1 MAANDETSENEP
13 TRKPKKFD
21 GTADSSTF
29 AAGAAAF
36 AARWEKKRKEDAF
49 SSSASAAACEVT
61 VRWVDEPDPL
71 VRRRVAPG
79 YLVLEG
85 ARMDVFEDDVFED
98 DVCEDDVCEDDDDDA
113 FFEDAAEEDDRAAFS
128 FGRFR
133 FPAKEKE
140 DPFETETENAE
151 APKKKTTLLFS
162 YHAVY
167 SPSYRAPVLL
177 ARARRASPPRATLT
191 RAELDR
197 ALARADAGGV
207 GSTTDSLERPRGVSS
222 FAVSASPRSVFAPWE
237 HPHAVSSGS
246 GDTGGCWLGAHP
258 CETPGVMRLLLSA
271 RSEEDGF
278 FDEKKASGDAFASAF
293 FAAWFAFASRAA
305 PGLGSVARR

>member
-1 MAANDETSENEP
+1 L
-13 TRKPKKFD
+13 
-21 GTADSSTF
+21 
-29 AAGAAAF
+29 
-36 AARWEKKRKEDAF
+36 AR
-49 SSSASAAACEVT
+49 EVT

-85 ARMDVFEDDVFED
+85 ARVDVVEDDVFEE
-98 DVCEDDVCEDDDDDA
+98 DVFEEDDDA
-113 FFEDAAEEDDRAAFS
+113 FFQDAAEEDDQAA
-128 FGRFR
+128 RFR

-140 DPFETETENAE
+140 DHETETENA
-151 APKKKTTLLFS
+151 KGQKTTLLFS

-197 ALARADAGGV
+197 ALARADPGGV

-258 CETPGVMRLLLSA
+258 CETPRVMRLLLSA
-271 RSEEDGF
+271 FSEEDWRSVWRSLGRR
-278 FDEKKASGDAFASAF
+278 KSGEE
-293 FAAWFAFASRAA
+293 RRRVRV
-305 PGLGSVARR
+305 GVLRGVVRVRVARGAGAGVGREVKRFIIS

>member
-1 MAANDETSENEP
+1 MAANDET
-13 TRKPKKFD
+13 RKKEPKKKASFD
-21 GTADSSTF
+21 GTADAFLF

-36 AARWEKKRKEDAF
+36 AARWEKKRKEDEDAS
-49 SSSASAAACEVT
+49 SSSASSLAREVT

-85 ARMDVFEDDVFED
+85 ARVDVVEDDVFEE
-98 DVCEDDVCEDDDDDA
+98 DVFEEEDDA
-113 FFEDAAEEDDRAAFS
+113 FFENAAEEDDQAA
-128 FGRFR
+128 RFR

-140 DPFETETENAE
+140 DHEHETENA
-151 APKKKTTLLFS
+151 KGQKTTLLFS

-197 ALARADAGGV
+197 ALARADPGGV

-246 GDTGGCWLGAHP
+246 GDTAGCWLGAHP
-258 CETPGVMRLLLSA
+258 CETPRVMRLLLSA
-271 RSEEDGF
+271 FSQEAGEAFGEASD
-278 FDEKKASGDAFASAF
+278 DETAAKNADAFASAF

-305 PGLGSVARR
+305 PGLGSVAR

>member
-13 TRKPKKFD
+13 TRKPKTFD
-21 GTADSSTF
+21 GTAESSTF

-36 AARWEKKRKEDAF
+36 AARWEKKTKEDAS
-49 SSSASAAACEVT
+49 SSSASAAACEVI

-85 ARMDVFEDDVFED
+85 ARVDVFEEDVFEDDVRE
-98 DVCEDDVCEDDDDDA
+98 EDDDDA
-113 FFEDAAEEDDRAAFS
+113 FFEEPLAEEDDRAALS

-140 DPFETETENAE
+140 DPSETETENAE
-151 APKKKTTLLFS
+151 ASKKKTTLLFS

>member
-1 MAANDETSENEP
+1 MAANDETRKKEP
-13 TRKPKKFD
+13 NKKKKASFD
-21 GTADSSTF
+21 GTADAFLF

-36 AARWEKKRKEDAF
+36 AARWEKKRKEDEDAS
-49 SSSASAAACEVT
+49 SSSASSLACEVT

-85 ARMDVFEDDVFED
+85 ARVDVVEDDVFEE
-98 DVCEDDVCEDDDDDA
+98 DVFEEDDDA
-113 FFEDAAEEDDRAAFS
+113 FFENAAEEDDQAA
-128 FGRFR
+128 RFR

-140 DPFETETENAE
+140 DHETGNENA
-151 APKKKTTLLFS
+151 KGQKTTLLFS

-197 ALARADAGGV
+197 ALARADPGGV

-258 CETPGVMRLLLSA
+258 CETPRVMRMLLSEF
-271 RSEEDGF
+271 SEEDGEAF
-278 FDEKKASGDAFASAF
+278 GEASDDEKAAKNADAFASAF

-305 PGLGSVARR
+305 PGLGSVAR

>member
-1 MAANDETSENEP
+1 MAANDET
-13 TRKPKKFD
+13 RKKEPKKKASFD
-21 GTADSSTF
+21 GTADAFLF
-29 AAGAAAF
+29 AAGAAAV
-36 AARWEKKRKEDAF
+36 AARGEKKRIKDEDAS
-49 SSSASAAACEVT
+49 SSSASSLACEVT

-85 ARMDVFEDDVFED
+85 ARVDVVEDDVFEE
-98 DVCEDDVCEDDDDDA
+98 DVFEEDDDA
-113 FFEDAAEEDDRAAFS
+113 FFQDAAEEDDQAA
-128 FGRFR
+128 RFR

-140 DPFETETENAE
+140 DHETETENA
-151 APKKKTTLLFS
+151 KGQKTTLLFS

-191 RAELDR
+191 SAELDR
-197 ALARADAGGV
+197 ALARADPGGV
-207 GSTTDSLERPRGVSS
+207 GSSTDSLERPRGVSS

-271 RSEEDGF
+271 FSQEAGEAFGEASD
-278 FDEKKASGDAFASAF
+278 DEKAAKNADAFASAF

-305 PGLGSVARR
+305 PGLGSVAR

>member
-1 MAANDETSENEP
+1 MAANDETRKKEP
-13 TRKPKKFD
+13 NKKASFD
-21 GTADSSTF
+21 GTADAFLF

-36 AARWEKKRKEDAF
+36 AARWEKKRIKDEDAS
-49 SSSASAAACEVT
+49 SSSASSLACEVT

-85 ARMDVFEDDVFED
+85 ARVDVVEDDVFEE
-98 DVCEDDVCEDDDDDA
+98 DVFEEDDDA
-113 FFEDAAEEDDRAAFS
+113 FFQDAAEEDDQAA
-128 FGRFR
+128 RFR

-140 DPFETETENAE
+140 DHETETENA
-151 APKKKTTLLFS
+151 KVQKTTLLFS

-191 RAELDR
+191 SAELDR
-197 ALARADAGGV
+197 ALARADPGGV
-207 GSTTDSLERPRGVSS
+207 GSSTDSLERPRGVSS

-258 CETPGVMRLLLSA
+258 CETPRVMRLLLSA
-271 RSEEDGF
+271 FSQEAGEAFGEASD
-278 FDEKKASGDAFASAF
+278 DEKAAKNADAFASAF

-305 PGLGSVARR
+305 PGLGSVAR

>member
-1 MAANDETSENEP
+1 MAANDETRMKDE
-13 TRKPKKFD
+13 TRPFVRRAFD
-21 GTADSSTF
+21 GTADAFLF

-36 AARWEKKRKEDAF
+36 EKRWEKKRKEEDAT
-49 SSSASAAACEVT
+49 SSSASSLACEVT

-85 ARMDVFEDDVFED
+85 ARVDVVEEDVFEEDVFE
-98 DVCEDDVCEDDDDDA
+98 EDDQ
-113 FFEDAAEEDDRAAFS
+113 AA
-128 FGRFR
+128 RFR

-140 DPFETETENAE
+140 DHEHETENA
-151 APKKKTTLLFS
+151 KGQKTTLLFS

-197 ALARADAGGV
+197 ALARADPGGV
-207 GSTTDSLERPRGVSS
+207 GSTTDSLERPRGVSA

-258 CETPGVMRLLLSA
+258 CETPRVMRLLLSA
-271 RSEEDGF
+271 FSEEDGEAF
-278 FDEKKASGDAFASAF
+278 GEASDDEKAAKNADAFASAF

-305 PGLGSVARR
+305 PGLGSVAR

>member
-1 MAANDETSENEP
+1 MAANDET
-13 TRKPKKFD
+13 RKKEPKKKASFD
-21 GTADSSTF
+21 GTADAFLF

-36 AARWEKKRKEDAF
+36 AARWEKKRIKDEDAS
-49 SSSASAAACEVT
+49 SSSASSLACEVT

-85 ARMDVFEDDVFED
+85 ARVDVVEDDVFEE
-98 DVCEDDVCEDDDDDA
+98 DVFEEDDDA
-113 FFEDAAEEDDRAAFS
+113 FFQDAAEEDDQAA
-128 FGRFR
+128 RFR

-140 DPFETETENAE
+140 DHETETENA
-151 APKKKTTLLFS
+151 KGQKTTLLFS

-191 RAELDR
+191 SAELDR
-197 ALARADAGGV
+197 ALFRADPGGV
-207 GSTTDSLERPRGVSS
+207 GSTSDSLERPRGVSS

-271 RSEEDGF
+271 FSEEDGEAF
-278 FDEKKASGDAFASAF
+278 GEASDDEKAAKNADAFASAF
-293 FAAWFAFASRAA
+293 FAAWFAFASRAV

>member
-1 MAANDETSENEP
+1 MAANDETRKKEP
-13 TRKPKKFD
+13 NKKTKASFD
-21 GTADSSTF
+21 GTADAFLF

-36 AARWEKKRKEDAF
+36 AARWEKKRKEDEDAS
-49 SSSASAAACEVT
+49 SSSASSLAREVT

-85 ARMDVFEDDVFED
+85 ARVDVVEDDVFEE
-98 DVCEDDVCEDDDDDA
+98 DVFEEDDDA
-113 FFEDAAEEDDRAAFS
+113 FFQDAAEEDDQAA
-128 FGRFR
+128 RFR

-140 DPFETETENAE
+140 DHETETENA
-151 APKKKTTLLFS
+151 KGQKTTLLFS

-197 ALARADAGGV
+197 ALARADPGGV

-258 CETPGVMRLLLSA
+258 CETPRVMRLLLSA
-271 RSEEDGF
+271 FSEEDGEAF
-278 FDEKKASGDAFASAF
+278 GEASDDEKAAKNADAFASAF

-305 PGLGSVARR
+305 PGLGSVAR

>member
-1 MAANDETSENEP
+1 MAANDETRKKEP
-13 TRKPKKFD
+13 NKKASFD
-21 GTADSSTF
+21 GTADAFLF

-36 AARWEKKRKEDAF
+36 AARWEKKRIKDEDAS
-49 SSSASAAACEVT
+49 SSSASSLACEVT

-85 ARMDVFEDDVFED
+85 ARVDVVEDDVFEE
-98 DVCEDDVCEDDDDDA
+98 DVFEEDDDA
-113 FFEDAAEEDDRAAFS
+113 FFQDAAEEDDQAA
-128 FGRFR
+128 RFR

-140 DPFETETENAE
+140 DHETENENA
-151 APKKKTTLLFS
+151 KGQKTTLLFS

-191 RAELDR
+191 SAELDR
-197 ALARADAGGV
+197 ALARADPGGV

-258 CETPGVMRLLLSA
+258 CETPRVMRLLLSA
-271 RSEEDGF
+271 FSQEAGEAFGEASD
-278 FDEKKASGDAFASAF
+278 DEKAAKNADAFASAF

-305 PGLGSVARR
+305 PGLGSVAR

>member
-1 MAANDETSENEP
+1 MAANDETRMKEK
-13 TRKPKKFD
+13 TRPFVRRAFD
-21 GTADSSTF
+21 GTADAFLF

-36 AARWEKKRKEDAF
+36 AARWEKKRKEDEDAS
-49 SSSASAAACEVT
+49 SSSASSLACEVT

-85 ARMDVFEDDVFED
+85 ARVDVVEDDVFEE
-98 DVCEDDVCEDDDDDA
+98 DVFEEDDDA
-113 FFEDAAEEDDRAAFS
+113 FFENAAEEDDQAA
-128 FGRFR
+128 RFR

-140 DPFETETENAE
+140 DHETGNENA
-151 APKKKTTLLFS
+151 KGQKTTLLFS

-191 RAELDR
+191 SAELDR
-197 ALARADAGGV
+197 ALFRADPGGV
-207 GSTTDSLERPRGVSS
+207 GSTSDSLERPRGVSS

-271 RSEEDGF
+271 FSEEAGEAFGEASD
-278 FDEKKASGDAFASAF
+278 DEKAAKNADAFASAF
-293 FAAWFAFASRAA
+293 FAAWFAFASRAV
-305 PGLGSVARR
+305 PGLGSVAR

>member
-1 MAANDETSENEP
+1 MAATDETRKKEP
-13 TRKPKKFD
+13 NKKKKASFD
-21 GTADSSTF
+21 GTADAFLF

-36 AARWEKKRKEDAF
+36 AARWEKKRTKDEDAS
-49 SSSASAAACEVT
+49 SSSASSLACEVT

-85 ARMDVFEDDVFED
+85 ARVDVVEDDVFEE
-98 DVCEDDVCEDDDDDA
+98 DVVEEDDDA
-113 FFEDAAEEDDRAAFS
+113 FFQDAAEEDDQAA
-128 FGRFR
+128 RFR

-140 DPFETETENAE
+140 DHETETENA
-151 APKKKTTLLFS
+151 KGQKTTLLFS

-197 ALARADAGGV
+197 ALTNADPGGV

-271 RSEEDGF
+271 FSEEDGEAF
-278 FDEKKASGDAFASAF
+278 GEASDDEKAAKDADAFASAF

-305 PGLGSVARR
+305 PGLGSVAR

>member
-1 MAANDETSENEP
+1 MAANDATRMKDETRP
-13 TRKPKKFD
+13 FVRRALD
-21 GTADSSTF
+21 GTADAFLF
-29 AAGAAAF
+29 AAGAAAY
-36 AARWEKKRKEDAF
+36 AARWEKKRKEDEDAS
-49 SSSASAAACEVT
+49 SSSASSLACEVT

-85 ARMDVFEDDVFED
+85 ARVDVVEDDVFEE
-98 DVCEDDVCEDDDDDA
+98 DVEEDDDA
-113 FFEDAAEEDDRAAFS
+113 FFENAAEEDDQAA
-128 FGRFR
+128 RFR

-140 DPFETETENAE
+140 DHETGNENA
-151 APKKKTTLLFS
+151 KGQKTTLLFS

-197 ALARADAGGV
+197 ALARADPGGV
-207 GSTTDSLERPRGVSS
+207 GSTTDSLERPRGVSA

-258 CETPGVMRLLLSA
+258 CETPRVMRLLLSA
-271 RSEEDGF
+271 FSEEDGEAF
-278 FDEKKASGDAFASAF
+278 GEASDDEKAAKNADAFASAF

-305 PGLGSVARR
+305 PGLGSVAR

>member
-1 MAANDETSENEP
+1 MAANDETRMKDK
-13 TRKPKKFD
+13 TRPFVRRAFD
-21 GTADSSTF
+21 GTADAFLF
-29 AAGAAAF
+29 AAGAAAV
-36 AARWEKKRKEDAF
+36 AARGGKKRKKDEDAS
-49 SSSASAAACEVT
+49 SSSASSLACEVT

-85 ARMDVFEDDVFED
+85 ARVDVVEEDVFEEDVFE
-98 DVCEDDVCEDDDDDA
+98 EDDDA
-113 FFEDAAEEDDRAAFS
+113 FFQDAAEEDDQAA
-128 FGRFR
+128 RFR

-140 DPFETETENAE
+140 DHETGNENA
-151 APKKKTTLLFS
+151 KGQKTTLLFS

-197 ALARADAGGV
+197 ALTNADPGGV

-258 CETPGVMRLLLSA
+258 CETPRVMRLLLSA
-271 RSEEDGF
+271 FSEEDGEAF
-278 FDEKKASGDAFASAF
+278 GEASDDEKAAENADAFASAF

-305 PGLGSVARR
+305 PGLGSVAR

>member
-1 MAANDETSENEP
+1 MAANDETRKKEP
-13 TRKPKKFD
+13 NKKTKASFD
-21 GTADSSTF
+21 GTADAFLF
-29 AAGAAAF
+29 AAGAAAY
-36 AARWEKKRKEDAF
+36 AARWEKKRKQDEDAS
-49 SSSASAAACEVT
+49 SSSASSLAREVT

-85 ARMDVFEDDVFED
+85 ARVDVVEDDVFEE
-98 DVCEDDVCEDDDDDA
+98 DVFEEDDDA
-113 FFEDAAEEDDRAAFS
+113 FFQDAAEEDDQAA
-128 FGRFR
+128 RFR

-140 DPFETETENAE
+140 DHETETENA
-151 APKKKTTLLFS
+151 KVQKTTLLFS

-191 RAELDR
+191 SAELDR
-197 ALARADAGGV
+197 ALARADPGGV

-258 CETPGVMRLLLSA
+258 CETPRVMRLLLSA
-271 RSEEDGF
+271 FSEEDGEAF
-278 FDEKKASGDAFASAF
+278 GEASDDEKAAKDADAFASAF

-305 PGLGSVARR
+305 PGLGSVAR

>member
-1 MAANDETSENEP
+1 MAANDETRKKEP
-13 TRKPKKFD
+13 NKKKKASFD
-21 GTADSSTF
+21 GTADAILFT
-29 AAGAAAF
+29 AGAAAF
-36 AARWEKKRKEDAF
+36 AARWEKKRKEDEDAS
-49 SSSASAAACEVT
+49 SSSASSLAREVT

-85 ARMDVFEDDVFED
+85 ARVDVVEDDVFEE
-98 DVCEDDVCEDDDDDA
+98 DVFEEEDDA
-113 FFEDAAEEDDRAAFS
+113 FFENAAEEDDQAA
-128 FGRFR
+128 RFR

-140 DPFETETENAE
+140 DHETSNENA
-151 APKKKTTLLFS
+151 KGQKTTLLFS

-197 ALARADAGGV
+197 ALTNADPGGV

-258 CETPGVMRLLLSA
+258 CETPRVMRLLLSA
-271 RSEEDGF
+271 FSEEDGEAF
-278 FDEKKASGDAFASAF
+278 GEASDDEKAAKDADAFASAF

-305 PGLGSVARR
+305 PGLGSVAR

>member
-1 MAANDETSENEP
+1 
-13 TRKPKKFD
+13 
-21 GTADSSTF
+21 
-29 AAGAAAF
+29 
-36 AARWEKKRKEDAF
+36 
-49 SSSASAAACEVT
+49 
-61 VRWVDEPDPL
+61 
-71 VRRRVAPG
+71 
-79 YLVLEG
+79 
-85 ARMDVFEDDVFED
+85 MDVVEDDVFEE
-98 DVCEDDVCEDDDDDA
+98 DVFEEDDDA
-113 FFEDAAEEDDRAAFS
+113 FFQDAAEEDDQAA
-128 FGRFR
+128 RFR

-140 DPFETETENAE
+140 DHETENENA
-151 APKKKTTLLFS
+151 KGQKTTLLFS

-191 RAELDR
+191 SAELDR
-197 ALARADAGGV
+197 ALARADPGGV
-207 GSTTDSLERPRGVSS
+207 GSSTDSLERPRGVSS

-271 RSEEDGF
+271 FSQEAGEAFGEASD
-278 FDEKKASGDAFASAF
+278 DEKAAKNADAFASAF

-305 PGLGSVARR
+305 PGLGSVAR

>member
-98 DVCEDDVCEDDDDDA
+98 DVCEDDDDDA
-113 FFEDAAEEDDRAAFS
+113 FLEDAAEEDDRAALS

-151 APKKKTTLLFS
+151 APKKKRRFCFRTT
-162 YHAVY
+162 
-167 SPSYRAPVLL
+167 PCTAPRTARPCFWL
-177 ARARRASPPRATLT
+177 ARGAPRRRARR
-191 RAELDR
+191 
-197 ALARADAGGV
+197 
-207 GSTTDSLERPRGVSS
+207 
-222 FAVSASPRSVFAPWE
+222 
-237 HPHAVSSGS
+237 
-246 GDTGGCWLGAHP
+246 
-258 CETPGVMRLLLSA
+258 
-271 RSEEDGF
+271 
-278 FDEKKASGDAFASAF
+278 
-293 FAAWFAFASRAA
+293 
-305 PGLGSVARR
+305 

>member
-1 MAANDETSENEP
+1 MAANDET
-13 TRKPKKFD
+13 RKKEPKKKASFD
-21 GTADSSTF
+21 GTADAFLF

-36 AARWEKKRKEDAF
+36 AARWEKKRKEDEDAS
-49 SSSASAAACEVT
+49 SSSASSLAREVT

-85 ARMDVFEDDVFED
+85 ARVDVVEDDVFEE
-98 DVCEDDVCEDDDDDA
+98 DVFEEEDDA
-113 FFEDAAEEDDRAAFS
+113 FFENAAEEDDQAA
-128 FGRFR
+128 RFR

-140 DPFETETENAE
+140 DHETENENA
-151 APKKKTTLLFS
+151 KGQKTTLLFS

-191 RAELDR
+191 SAELDR
-197 ALARADAGGV
+197 ALFRADPGGV
-207 GSTTDSLERPRGVSS
+207 GSTSDSLERPRGVSS

-271 RSEEDGF
+271 FSEEDGEAF
-278 FDEKKASGDAFASAF
+278 GEASDDEKAAKNADAFASAF
-293 FAAWFAFASRAA
+293 FAAWFAFASRAV
-305 PGLGSVARR
+305 PGLGSVAR

>member
-1 MAANDETSENEP
+1 MAANDETRKKEP
-13 TRKPKKFD
+13 NKKASFD
-21 GTADSSTF
+21 GTADAFLF

-36 AARWEKKRKEDAF
+36 AARWEKKRIKDEDAS
-49 SSSASAAACEVT
+49 SSSASSLACEVT

-85 ARMDVFEDDVFED
+85 ARVDVVEDDVFEE
-98 DVCEDDVCEDDDDDA
+98 DVFEEDDDA
-113 FFEDAAEEDDRAAFS
+113 FFQDAAEEDDQAA
-128 FGRFR
+128 RFR

-140 DPFETETENAE
+140 DHETETENA
-151 APKKKTTLLFS
+151 KVQKTTLLFS

-191 RAELDR
+191 SAELDR
-197 ALARADAGGV
+197 ALARADPGGV

-258 CETPGVMRLLLSA
+258 CETPRVMRLLLSA
-271 RSEEDGF
+271 FSEEDGEAF
-278 FDEKKASGDAFASAF
+278 GEASDDEKAAKNADAFASAF

-305 PGLGSVARR
+305 PGLGSVAR

>member
-1 MAANDETSENEP
+1 MAANDETRMKDK
-13 TRKPKKFD
+13 TRPFVRRAFD
-21 GTADSSTF
+21 GTADAFLF

-36 AARWEKKRKEDAF
+36 AARWEKKRKEDEDAS
-49 SSSASAAACEVT
+49 SSSASSLACEVT

-85 ARMDVFEDDVFED
+85 ARVDVVEDDVFE
-98 DVCEDDVCEDDDDDA
+98 EDDQ
-113 FFEDAAEEDDRAAFS
+113 AA
-128 FGRFR
+128 RFR

-140 DPFETETENAE
+140 DHETGNENA
-151 APKKKTTLLFS
+151 KGQKTTLLFS

-197 ALARADAGGV
+197 ALARADPGGV
-207 GSTTDSLERPRGVSS
+207 GSTTDSLERPRGVSA

-258 CETPGVMRLLLSA
+258 CETPRVMRLLLSA
-271 RSEEDGF
+271 FSEEDGEAF
-278 FDEKKASGDAFASAF
+278 GEASDDEKAAKNADAFASAF

-305 PGLGSVARR
+305 PGLGSVAR